1 MMKARR
7 SASNCGASAHARRE
21 GARKAV
27 ASQLAGLPPGTSQQE
42 GGQALTSRMGHMA
55 SAVVP
60 PSRVQNL

>member
-7 SASNCGASAHARRE
+7 SASNCGVPERE
-21 GARKAV
+21 NGREAV
-27 ASQLAGLPPGTSQQE
+27 ASYQGFPTPGPGHQQV
-42 GGQALTSRMGHMA
+42 GRRQVLTSRMGHMA